1 MIFLIGFLIPSGIF
15 FQSIGKPTKAMV
27 CTLTRQLLYFLPCA
41 YILSSFMG
49 IDGLLYSGPVGD
61 CLAAVTVAILISG
74 EMRIINRSIK
84 EQNT

>member
-1 MIFLIGFLIPSGIF
+1 
-15 FQSIGKPTKAMV
+15 
-27 CTLTRQLLYFLPCA
+27 
-41 YILSSFMG
+41 MG

-84 EQNT
+84 EQNA

>member
-1 MIFLIGFLIPSGIF
+1 MI
-15 FQSIGKPTKAMV
+15 